1 MMREPEP
8 TLDASAIIQDRRA
21 LHQIPEL
28 GLELPRTADYCERA
42 LRGMGLAPRRIGDGM
57 IVDLGAEGP
66 LFAWR
71 ADMDALP
78 VQEETGAAYA
88 STIPGRMHACGHDA
102 HMAIALGLA
111 RHYTGGASLPCRL
124 RLIFQPGEEGAGGA
138 LHMIEGGALDGV
150 AAVAGLH
157 VGCIFPELPQ
167 GCFGTRKG
175 TVMASATF
183 FTVTFTGKGTHGAA
197 PDQGTDALLAGCQFA
212 AALQTVRYGAASPD
226 RPTVL
231 SLGSI
236 HAGSAANV
244 IPGEAVLTGTL
255 RTTSLEDQAAMGR
268 QLERLAQGIALA
280 NGVAVQL
287 EASLRAPM
295 TANTDPAL
303 AELLEAAVGTAHGA
317 ARFRWLAGPT
327 LVGED
332 FGAYLERVPG
342 VFFFLGTQP
351 EGSTA
356 PHHHPRFEVAEAAL
370 PGAVPVVDA
379 LLRLWCQA

>member
-1 MMREPEP
+1 
-8 TLDASAIIQDRRA
+8 
-21 LHQIPEL
+21 
-28 GLELPRTADYCERA
+28 
-42 LRGMGLAPRRIGDGM
+42 
-57 IVDLGAEGP
+57 
-66 LFAWR
+66 
-71 ADMDALP
+71 
-78 VQEETGAAYA
+78 
-88 STIPGRMHACGHDA
+88 
-102 HMAIALGLA
+102 
-111 RHYTGGASLPCRL
+111 
-124 RLIFQPGEEGAGGA
+124 
-138 LHMIEGGALDGV
+138 
-150 AAVAGLH
+150 
-157 VGCIFPELPQ
+157 
-167 GCFGTRKG
+167 
-175 TVMASATF
+175 
-183 FTVTFTGKGTHGAA
+183 VTFTGKGTHGAA

-303 AELLEAAVGTAHGA
+303 AELLEAAVGAAHGA